1 MSHRRRGRSKSPN
14 PQGEPPY
21 EDEESLASAIYGKNH
36 SRSSSP
42 HSAAYSSGGSSTD
55 NSRRSSNTSLHEI
68 LIVGGGDSEE
78 EEEVERRMREEE
90 NRERRKR
97 GAPPRGGSKGLRG
110 TRPIPIDTTA
120 SSTSSTT
127 TTSPRSSEV
136 ANKTSVG
143 AKEQDYRLFSD
154 TSPLYNRPSS
164 DDGRGRRRHKALVTS
179 TKSTGEQKQQQQ
191 AYASSSSSSG
201 SSGSS
206 SEEEEYVDR
215 GSRTFRERRMEQQ
228 SKREQRQRQKKYNRK
243 QQQRSRK
250 SGASQPTTPTMADE
264 LPTEVTRMVLTVLF
278 ERFDRNG
285 TCQTVFVHT
294 HDLVVI
300 SPPVS
305 WMVFVCVFLFLLFF
319 PGNANIDIDEFQR
332 LISSCNMRRNKRR
345 RPSKEDVLPLL
356 QALDTDGD
364 GKCWV

>member
-1 MSHRRRGRSKSPN
+1 MISRKCLGNDDVAVRSLVSFSFQSFFQLDHLQQQLVKHGWPSIEHEFTPLTPMSHRRRGRSKSPN

-154 TSPLYNRPSS
+154 TSPLYNRHDGS

-294 HDLVVI
+294 HDWL
-300 SPPVS
+300 
-305 WMVFVCVFLFLLFF
+305 
-319 PGNANIDIDEFQR
+319 
-332 LISSCNMRRNKRR
+332 
-345 RPSKEDVLPLL
+345 
-356 QALDTDGD
+356 
-364 GKCWV
+364 